1 MHSLKIEGG
10 SHVLESAKK
19 WKLKKSA
26 RHGRTDERALE

>member
-19 WKLKKSA
+19 VQIEKSA
-26 RHGRTDERALE
+26 RHGRTDARALE